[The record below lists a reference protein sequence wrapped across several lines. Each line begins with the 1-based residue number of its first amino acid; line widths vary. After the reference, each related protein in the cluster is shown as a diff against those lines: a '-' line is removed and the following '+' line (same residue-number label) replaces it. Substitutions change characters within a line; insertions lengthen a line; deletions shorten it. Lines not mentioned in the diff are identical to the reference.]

1 MFGGWAITTAVD
13 FGGFATIN
21 GATFGGLVWL
31 VVFIGEGVEFL
42 FHGLIIAP

>member
-1 MFGGWAITTAVD
+1 MFGGWAISAAVD
-13 FGGFATIN
+13 FGGFTTID

-31 VVFIGEGVEFL
+31 VIFISEGIKFL